1 MRAKIDLK
9 DNLFLDRYA
18 QSVTENGETINAN
31 DTVVIGYGVWRL
43 TEEDFVHIL
52 SASSEKKL
60 KHGVPSVS
68 RNLFTNIENGCDTIS
83 NLTDSIELEELLEIV
98 NVEPC
103 VSAIS
108 LVTLLEIQ
116 GNHPVPVTFEEQEE
130 LLSEVSEQIV
140 VDFQVREFKKNK
152 SSNPYIFEI
161 SRHFISHIDNSGYG
175 N

>member
-1 MRAKIDLK
+1 MREKIDLK

-18 QSVTENGETINAN
+18 QSVTENGEIINAN
-31 DTVVIGYGVWRL
+31 DTNVIGYGVWRL

-60 KHGVPSVS
+60 KHGVSSVT
-68 RNLFTNIENGCDTIS
+68 RNLFTNIENGCDTIA

-130 LLSEVSEQIV
+130 LLLEVSEQVV
-140 VDFQVREFKKNK
+140 VDFQARDLKTQEFK
-152 SSNPYIFEI
+152 SLYI
-161 SRHFISHIDNSGYG
+161 
-175 N
+175 